1 MRTCSSDDV
10 AEHSFEENIQNEIPQ
25 LLGGKCYNELKST

>member
-10 AEHSFEENIQNEIPQ
+10 AEHSFEENIPQ